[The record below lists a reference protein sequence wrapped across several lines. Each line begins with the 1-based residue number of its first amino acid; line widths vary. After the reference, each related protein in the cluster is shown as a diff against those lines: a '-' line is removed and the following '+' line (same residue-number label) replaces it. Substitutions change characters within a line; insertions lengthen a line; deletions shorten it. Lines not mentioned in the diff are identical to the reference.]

1 MKRLTSALFTV
12 MLLSGLAACGK
23 TSANQDAST
32 SSPSPSSM
40 SSMAASP
47 SASTSPAA
55 EASASPNP
63 SASTATQG
71 ATVNAVETEMAIALS
86 NTTLSA
92 GPTTFVVENKG
103 KEPHELVIFKTDLA
117 LNQLP
122 LKDGKLDEDS
132 KSLENIADTGEET
145 LKAGETKTL
154 QANLTP
160 GHYVVICNVE
170 NHFRRGMKTEFTVQ

>member
-12 MLLSGLAACGK
+12 VLLSGLAACGK
-23 TSANQDAST
+23 TSANQDASA

-47 SASTSPAA
+47 GASTSPAA
-55 EASASPNP
+55 EAS
-63 SASTATQG
+63 